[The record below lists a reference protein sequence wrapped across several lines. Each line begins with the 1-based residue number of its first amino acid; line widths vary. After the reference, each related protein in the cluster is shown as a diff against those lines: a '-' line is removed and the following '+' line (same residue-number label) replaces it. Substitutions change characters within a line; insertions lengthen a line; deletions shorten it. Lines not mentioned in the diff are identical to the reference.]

1 MARTSRPSGAGP
13 AAAMYV
19 NDVGVV
25 DAVHDDDHDDHD
37 GVVDVGDVVVDGDV
51 GDCDGADESC
61 SVSYWPFRH

>member
-1 MARTSRPSGAGP
+1 
-13 AAAMYV
+13 MYV